1 MEWHFSNYYFLI
13 MLIFVLLHLRHHETT
28 YLHSPFSEISEYI
41 ILFLFTNEYL
51 ILGGCKM
58 ELTVYLAGQIH
69 DDWREQV
76 IQKAKE
82 KNLPLKFVAP
92 QTDHDRSDN
101 IGEEIL
107 GKQPSALYKDD
118 AASDINNFRT
128 QVLMQKADIVIALF
142 GEKYRQWNTAMDASM
157 AIAMN
162 KPTII
167 VRPESLIHPLKELS
181 NKANVTVET
190 IDQAI
195 DVISYIFE

>member
-1 MEWHFSNYYFLI
+1 M
-13 MLIFVLLHLRHHETT
+13 
-28 YLHSPFSEISEYI
+28 
-41 ILFLFTNEYL
+41 
-51 ILGGCKM
+51 GGIKM

-69 DDWREQV
+69 DDWREEV
-76 IQKAKE
+76 ARKAKE
-82 KNLPLKFVAP
+82 KNLPLHFVGP
-92 QTDHDRSDN
+92 QTNHDRSDN

-107 GKQPSALYKDD
+107 GKQPSNLYKDD

-142 GEKYRQWNTAMDASM
+142 GEKYKQWNTAMDAST

-167 VRPESLIHPLKELS
+167 IRPESLIHPLKELS
-181 NKANVTVET
+181 NKANVTVKT
-190 IDQAI
+190 VDQAI

>member
-1 MEWHFSNYYFLI
+1 
-13 MLIFVLLHLRHHETT
+13 
-28 YLHSPFSEISEYI
+28 
-41 ILFLFTNEYL
+41 
-51 ILGGCKM
+51 M

-69 DDWREQV
+69 DDWREEV
-76 IQKAKE
+76 ARKAKE
-82 KNLPLKFVAP
+82 KNLPLHFVGP
-92 QTDHDRSDN
+92 QTNHDRSDN

-107 GKQPSALYKDD
+107 GKQPSNLYKDD

-142 GEKYRQWNTAMDASM
+142 GEKYKQWNTALDAST

-167 VRPESLIHPLKELS
+167 IRPESLIHPLKELS

-190 IDQAI
+190 VDQAI